1 MSSDAGGP
9 KAVRDSRFN
18 DRSFGRKRLAA
29 VEFQTQTFDREDRL
43 RKRADFIRRSPRT
56 RKIRLVNFLVVI
68 RPNTLARPRL
78 GLAVGKNR
86 GGAVERNRIKRLL
99 REFFRQ
105 NKKQFPPSHDII
117 IIALEGS
124 NPLTY
129 HQVVEELTAI
139 LV

>member
-1 MSSDAGGP
+1 
-9 KAVRDSRFN
+9 
-18 DRSFGRKRLAA
+18 
-29 VEFQTQTFDREDRL
+29 VEPYSQVFSREDRL
-43 RKRADFIRRSPRT
+43 RKRSDFVRRLPKT
-56 RKIRLVNFLVVI
+56 RKIRLINFLVVI

-99 REFFRQ
+99 REFFRR
-105 NKKQFPPSHDII
+105 NKKQLPPSHDII

-129 HQVVEELTAI
+129 HQVVEELAVI

>member
-1 MSSDAGGP
+1 MEAHS
-9 KAVRDSRFN
+9 
-18 DRSFGRKRLAA
+18 
-29 VEFQTQTFDREDRL
+29 QTLDREDRL
-43 RKRADFIRRSPRT
+43 RKRVDFIRRSPQT

-99 REFFRQ
+99 REFFRL

>member
-1 MSSDAGGP
+1 MEPYSQNFS
-9 KAVRDSRFN
+9 
-18 DRSFGRKRLAA
+18 
-29 VEFQTQTFDREDRL
+29 REDRL
-43 RKRADFIRRSPRT
+43 RKRSDFIRRLPKT
-56 RKIRLVNFLVVI
+56 RKIRLINFLVVI
-68 RPNTLARPRL
+68 RPNTLAHPRL

-99 REFFRQ
+99 REFFRR
-105 NKKQFPPSHDII
+105 NKNQLPPSHDII